1 MHMAVEAVI
10 CEPVSDR
17 PFPVL
22 RENTGKF
29 ADFRFEMAEAPRL
42 SGVNSIDCERIPWLP
57 KQGKLA
63 EE

>member
-1 MHMAVEAVI
+1 LAE
-10 CEPVSDR
+10 EPVISELVSESQ
-17 PFPVL
+17 FPVL